1 MIETVQFVLIH
12 LVFYTHTHTHT
23 HTLPENEFLLYLL
36 IMKFILEVSSPKME
50 A

>member
-1 MIETVQFVLIH
+1 MIESVQFILIH
-12 LVFYTHTHTHT
+12 LVFYTHT

-36 IMKFILEVSSPKME
+36 IMKFILEMSSPKME